1 MNIAKENLK
10 LIAFDAD
17 DTLWAN
23 QPLFDDVERD
33 LRTFLAQYGTPDQLD
48 AALIAVQNQNIAL
61 MGYGAK
67 GFILSMIEVAIL
79 LTEGQVL
86 GREIQQ
92 LIDQGKYLL
101 QYPIDLLDGVEE
113 TLRQLSGAYPLM
125 VLTKGDLLDQESKLA
140 RSGIGHYFDHV
151 EIVSEKNELT
161 YQQLLKRYRLQP
173 AEFLMIGNSLKSDV
187 LPVVN
192 IGANAIYVPF
202 YTTALHEQ
210 VAVAGNG
217 YGQIERMSELITML
231 NGRQLL

>member
-48 AALIAVQNQNIAL
+48 AALIAVQSQNIAL

-101 QYPIDLLDGVEE
+101 RYRIDLLDGVEE

-192 IGANAIYVPF
+192 IGAHAIYVPF

-217 YGQIERMSELITML
+217 YGQIEHMSELIALL